1 MQGYSQ
7 CEMSVSSRV
16 LFERDTNKRRISSP
30 LDAARIADVL
40 RTILYIADIVRWL
53 LRTSMRTNRNL
64 SSDSCRSSAS
74 QSKGHDDAA
83 RLGGIAFEL
92 D

>member
-1 MQGYSQ
+1 M
-7 CEMSVSSRV
+7 V
-16 LFERDTNKRRISSP
+16 
-30 LDAARIADVL
+30 
-40 RTILYIADIVRWL
+40 LYIADLFGWL
-53 LRTSMRTNRNL
+53 MRTSVRTSRNL
-64 SSDSCRSSAS
+64 SSIFCQSSAS

>member
-1 MQGYSQ
+1 M
-7 CEMSVSSRV
+7 
-16 LFERDTNKRRISSP
+16 
-30 LDAARIADVL
+30 
-40 RTILYIADIVRWL
+40 ILYIADLFRWL
-53 LRTSMRTNRNL
+53 MRISERTSRNL
-64 SSDSCRSSAS
+64 SSFNSCRSSAS

>member
-1 MQGYSQ
+1 M
-7 CEMSVSSRV
+7 
-16 LFERDTNKRRISSP
+16 
-30 LDAARIADVL
+30 
-40 RTILYIADIVRWL
+40 ILYIADLFRWL
-53 LRTSMRTNRNL
+53 MRFTCAPARNL
-64 SSDSCRSSAS
+64 SPFNSCRSSAS